1 VEWLLL
7 SLILSVVLTVI
18 LNVGLRAFP
27 NAGNRA
33 ARALEERAWD
43 EGRGARDDRRVR
55 VYFPWKAMLV
65 VSILLTVLL
74 NLVLLLT

>member
-1 VEWLLL
+1 MQWLLG
-7 SLILSVVLTVI
+7 SLIVSVVLTVV

-33 ARALEERAWD
+33 ARTLEERAWQERAGRRD
-43 EGRGARDDRRVR
+43 EGRVR
-55 VYFPWKAMLV
+55 VFFPWKAMLV

-74 NLVLLLT
+74 NLILLLA